1 MVSLGKP
8 EPCGGG
14 TRPGSVEGRDAGR
27 GNHDAGRG
35 VTPDTDQES
44 GVAAGEAGASGNSS
58 NDSNGSRG
66 CNDFDGVDESEFPA
80 ESSFSKLPTL
90 GGGAEWVSGARL
102 VVFRMVRREADLT

>member
-1 MVSLGKP
+1 MSLGTP
-8 EPCGGG
+8 EPHGGR
-14 TRPGSVEGRDAGR
+14 TLPGSVEGRDVGR
-27 GNHDAGRG
+27 GDHDAGRG

-44 GVAAGEAGASGNSS
+44 GVAAGEAGASGNGS
-58 NDSNGSRG
+58 NDWNASKG
-66 CNDFDGVDESEFPA
+66 CNVFDGVDESEFPA